1 MESKNT
7 GTNEL
12 IYKTVIESQ
21 TYKTKLMVT
30 NREEGGGINWETAID
45 IYTLLK
51 QMSNKNLLFITGNS
65 TQYCVMIYMGT
76 KSKKESIYIYFIDI
90 YN

>member
-1 MESKNT
+1 
-7 GTNEL
+7 
-12 IYKTVIESQ
+12 
-21 TYKTKLMVT
+21 MVT

-65 TQYCVMIYMGT
+65 TQYCVMAYIGNNL
-76 KSKKESIYIYFIDI
+76 KRGVCIYI
-90 YN
+90 